1 MFFRGLASFYTDFL
15 WFDQLGHGEV
25 FTSVFGAQIVLVLIF
40 TFLFFALL
48 FVNLR
53 VANRL
58 APSIRPPGPEEDIL
72 GRFHE
77 LFGNRTL
84 RIQLIVSIVLALI
97 VGIGVSGRWQEWLLF
112 TNGVD
117 FSATDA
123 QFGKDISFYVFQLPF
138 LTFVVNWFFRSLLIV
153 FFITVIAH
161 YVNGGIRLQTSG
173 DRVQPRVKAHL
184 SVILAF
190 LAIVKAVDYFFAI
203 FELTTSTR

>member
-1 MFFRGLASFYTDFL
+1 MNTEGTSPSEPPNSPRSGPRIAGGGFRGTGRGRGRGSGRNPRRIRKIAIGLFAVVTFGLMFFRGLASFYTDFL

-97 VGIGVSGRWQEWLLF
+97 QS
-112 TNGVD
+112 N
-117 FSATDA
+117 
-123 QFGKDISFYVFQLPF
+123 ISI
-138 LTFVVNWFFRSLLIV
+138 SLYS
-153 FFITVIAH
+153 F
-161 YVNGGIRLQTSG
+161 
-173 DRVQPRVKAHL
+173 
-184 SVILAF
+184 
-190 LAIVKAVDYFFAI
+190 
-203 FELTTSTR
+203 